1 MTISDIISITS
12 TVVTVIATIIT
23 IHHANKAKTL
33 KEELEFNIGKLAIIE
48 SQEIL
53 KNTLDYTTQLTSM
66 VKPNVDNRGKKYE
79 KIIDELQKSLDALVS
94 KFGQQKFNSKLSENL
109 NTIYEYLAKLR
120 GLTPQDKEFSNHV
133 HKIHK
138 LIRECIEICSQI
150 IIKRD

>member
-120 GLTPQDKEFSNHV
+120 G
-133 HKIHK
+133 
-138 LIRECIEICSQI
+138 
-150 IIKRD
+150 